1 MCATFF
7 KITLMNFKVRFF
19 LKCLS
24 IHVGVGDQKVDIFQ
38 RRSLNLAHCVHEYE
52 NDEKLLKISQKRC
65 KNINL
70 IHSIFD
76 RLESFIKSLFLPFI
90 PRI

>member
-7 KITLMNFKVRFF
+7 KITLRNFKVRFL

-38 RRSLNLAHCVHEYE
+38 MRSLNLAQCVNEYE

-65 KNINL
+65 KNINC
-70 IHSIFD
+70 IHTYYF
-76 RLESFIKSLFLPFI
+76 
-90 PRI
+90 